1 MKLVVT
7 NATGSDTMT
16 KVVQIQ
22 LKKPVA
28 KFTYAVSNTELL
40 PVHPTTQN
48 ATTGCNVTYH
58 STIANITSTQT
69 VLNTSITSGGIYTLK
84 LVATNAAG
92 SDSATET
99 FRISPFLHTYKSFEG
114 TTLNLYAWKV
124 QIGSRLLYSSTGAG
138 LYLLIP

>member
-1 MKLVVT
+1 MEILGGQYGIART
-7 NATGSDTMT
+7 LT
-16 KVVQIQ
+16 IQ

-28 KFTYAVSNTELL
+28 KFTYAVSNMELL
-40 PVHPTTQN
+40 PVHLTTQN

-58 STIANITSTQT
+58 TTIANIISTQT
-69 VLNTSITSGGIYTLK
+69 VLNTSITSGGIYKLK